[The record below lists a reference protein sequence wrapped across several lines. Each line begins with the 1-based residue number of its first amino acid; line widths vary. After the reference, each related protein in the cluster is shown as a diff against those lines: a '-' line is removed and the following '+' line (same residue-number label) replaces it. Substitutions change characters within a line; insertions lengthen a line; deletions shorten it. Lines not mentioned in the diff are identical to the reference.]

1 MRRQVCV
8 KNVESLSLHP
18 KSMQQRKLLI
28 TQREWKP
35 SSQLSSITRD
45 LRVDTSRM
53 HMMTMGTFTCSS
65 HMLIH
70 QRTYNE
76 EKPYMCNVWTTSLC
90 TSESVLGRSHMN
102 VQSVVWP
109 LFLTYTLMHYTTYT
123 VTEQGKR
130 SSLVIDYMPPHRRHL
145 RSIYFSFIKEGPYCL
160 KLVSWKAT

>member
-102 VQSVVWP
+102 VQSVV
-109 LFLTYTLMHYTTYT
+109 
-123 VTEQGKR
+123 
-130 SSLVIDYMPPHRRHL
+130 
-145 RSIYFSFIKEGPYCL
+145 
-160 KLVSWKAT
+160 